1 MNKVKLKSQISGKSI
16 DELFDYQTKDKI
28 VQYFTIETN
37 RTFYKN
43 NNSIES
49 KQLDLNETFNPLLYG
64 NEFLFS
70 IEKIQINENDQK
82 YYFVSKSNYPSLK
95 ISYHNYRL
103 NSNIKERDSPTWISL
118 YNFNY
123 EINEAKD
130 DYLIEQRRRKNFN
143 FFLKNKKNC
152 YELNV
157 GDVIKLGRISLILT
171 KIHLKKNEKKN
182 SVENNEINENNLD
195 KKSDS
200 NNKANINDNKII
212 KDIYQEFQLRAKNNK
227 LSLDKNLFKKYT
239 FNTNEQT
246 DNVNINNDNNSFKD
260 EVILK
265 KEETT
270 KNNEFLSDKKFE
282 KLNEKMIIDNM
293 SSKDIKDSHDLK
305 EKMDLISKNNKE
317 DNESIIVKE
326 KKSSST
332 KNNIC
337 RICYCDEEE
346 GSSPLVNL
354 CNCSGDVKYIHLKCL
369 FLWLQTKSKVLTL
382 SNEICKQ
389 ITFNKINCEICKEK
403 YPEIVFDINKNKI
416 YQVYKPEEIFSF
428 VNNLYN
434 NYIILESFE
443 LINQK
448 KIIYLISFDEKNLIS
463 IGRGVDCDI
472 RLTDVTVSRRHSIF
486 VRTKENKIIL
496 KDAGSK
502 FGTLILLQAKKILIS
517 NKMLSI
523 QIGKLNLNLC
533 ICHYNL
539 NCLFKLFS
547 YIFCWI
553 CRKKRKKKNNERK
566 NNNYFSYNNKCKND
580 YLNDSNSNMII
591 NNYIYSDLNIL
602 DYNKINS
609 KNIIIEELID
619 VKIQINEN
627 KFNNSKIINDLIKQF
642 EKKLETDKSNK
653 KSISIIESFN
663 NLNMA
668 T

>member
-28 VQYFTIETN
+28 IQYFTVENN

-43 NNSIES
+43 NNNLES

-70 IEKIQINENDQK
+70 IEKVQMNENDQK

-95 ISYHNYRL
+95 LSYHNYRL
-103 NSNIKERDSPTWISL
+103 NSNIKERDSPTWLSL

-123 EINEAKD
+123 EINETKD
-130 DYLIEQRRRKNFN
+130 DYVIEQRRRKNFSY
-143 FFLKNKKNC
+143 FLKNKKNC

-171 KIHLKKNEKKN
+171 KIHLNKNNKK
-182 SVENNEINENNLD
+182 SSIENNENNFD
-195 KKSDS
+195 KKSD
-200 NNKANINDNKII
+200 NNKVNDNTNM
-212 KDIYQEFQLRAKNNK
+212 KDIYQEFHLRAKSNK

-246 DNVNINNDNNSFKD
+246 DNVNVNNDNNNSFKD
-260 EVILK
+260 EIILK
-265 KEETT
+265 KEEI
-270 KNNEFLSDKKFE
+270 KINEFLSDKNIE
-282 KLNEKMIIDNM
+282 KLQENIIIENL
-293 SSKDIKDSHDLK
+293 SSKDKNNSNELK

-317 DNESIIVKE
+317 DSESNIGKE
-326 KKSSST
+326 KKSNST
-332 KNNIC
+332 KNNVC
-337 RICYCDEEE
+337 RICYCDEDEAN
-346 GSSPLVNL
+346 SPLVNL

-382 SNEICKQ
+382 SNDLCKQ
-389 ITFNKINCEICKEK
+389 ITFNKIHCEICKEK
-403 YPEIVFDINKNKI
+403 YPEIVFDINKNKV

-448 KIIYLISFDEKNLIS
+448 KIIYIVSFDEKNLIS

-472 RLTDVTVSRRHSIF
+472 RLTDVTVSRKHSVF
-486 VRTKENKIIL
+486 LRTKENKIIL

-502 FGTLILLQAKKILIS
+502 FGTLILLQAKKVLITQ
-517 NKMLSI
+517 KILSI
-523 QIGKLNLNLC
+523 QIGKLNLNFC
-533 ICHYNL
+533 ICYYSL
-539 NCLFKLFS
+539 NCLFKLFNI
-547 YIFCWI
+547 IFCWV
-553 CRKKRKKKNNERK
+553 CHVKKKKKKKNEKK
-566 NNNYFSYNNKCKND
+566 NNNYFSNNKCKND

-602 DYNKINS
+602 DYNKINT
-609 KNIIIEELID
+609 KNIIIEDLID

-627 KFNNSKIINDLIKQF
+627 KINNNSSNSKIINDLIKQF
-642 EKKLETDKSNK
+642 DKKLETDKSNK

-668 T
+668 S